1 MYCILSI
8 QKRLQDKI
16 MSYLVKNYNRR
27 KISFK
32 FGKGSYLFSSDNK
45 KFLDFVQGIAVNSL
59 GHSHPKLIETIKNQ
73 SKKLW
78 HVSNAF
84 QIPEGEK
91 LAKKLC
97 SKTFADFVMFQNSG
111 AEATEAAVKVAR
123 RYFYSIGKPNKNR
136 ILCIK
141 NSFHGRTLAAIFA
154 SGSKKMTEGFG
165 PKIPGFDHFKFGN
178 HDSLKKKI
186 NKNTAAIM
194 VETIMGEGGIKVI
207 PDWCLRELRQLCN
220 KRKILLILD
229 EVQCGIGRSGDF
241 FAFEKS
247 KVKPDIVPIAKGI
260 GGGFPIGAVLMN
272 KKVATGMTAGTHGS
286 TFGGNPLAMSVGS
299 KVMDIVSKKSF
310 LNNVKNLSKYFFE
323 RLNSLKSKHPAIIKE
338 IRGKGLLI
346 GIQLYKDPTIFI
358 QKLMNNRLL
367 TIRAGENVIRV
378 LPPLNVKKK
387 EIDIAV
393 NIISKVC
400 RDLK

>member
-1 MYCILSI
+1 
-8 QKRLQDKI
+8 
-16 MSYLVKNYNRR
+16 MSYLAKNYNRK

-32 FGKGSYLFSSDNK
+32 FGKGSYLYSSDNK
-45 KFLDFVQGIAVNSL
+45 KYLDFVQGIAVNSL
-59 GHSHPKLIETIKNQ
+59 GHAHPKLIKTIKNQ

-97 SKTFADFVMFQNSG
+97 KKTFADYVMFQNSG
-111 AEATEAAVKVAR
+111 TEATEAAVKVAR

-136 ILCIK
+136 ILCVK

-165 PKIPGFDHFKFGN
+165 PKIPGFDHFNFGN
-178 HDSLKKKI
+178 HSSLKKKI

-207 PDWCLRELRQLCN
+207 PDWCLKELRYLCN
-220 KRKILLILD
+220 KKNILLILD
-229 EVQCGIGRSGDF
+229 EVQCGIARSGDF
-241 FAFEKS
+241 FAFENS

-272 KKVATGMTAGTHGS
+272 KKVASGMIAGSHGS
-286 TFGGNPLAMSVGS
+286 TFGGNPLAMSVGNT
-299 KVMDIVSKKSF
+299 VMDIVTKKSF
-310 LNNVKNLSKYFFE
+310 LNNVKSLSKYFLE
-323 RLNSLKSKHPAIIKE
+323 SLNNIKSKHPKTIKE

-346 GIQLYKDPTIFI
+346 GIQLYKDPTKFI
-358 QKLMNNRLL
+358 QKLMDNRLL
-367 TIRAGENVIRV
+367 TIRAAENVIRV
-378 LPPLNVKKK
+378 LPPLNVKKN
-387 EIDIAV
+387 EIDYALK
-393 NIISKVC
+393 IISKVC
-400 RDLK
+400 NDFK